1 MTLHAYASRQMVGL
15 IARVSEEI
23 AHLAHARDAEAIHDL
38 RVAIRR
44 MTQSLRAFAGVL
56 PKKQSKLVRREAKT
70 LMDLAAEVR
79 SRDIALE
86 LFEAAGV
93 TADTAPCVRLM
104 LERQE
109 AIDRL
114 AAAAAEWRHSGFE
127 QRWRQ
132 SLELP

>member
-1 MTLHAYASRQMVGL
+1 MTLHAYASRQMISL
-15 IARVSEEI
+15 IGRVSAEI
-23 AHLAHARDAEAIHDL
+23 AHLAHANDAETIHDL

-56 PKKQSKLVRREAKT
+56 PKRQSKLVRREAKT

-86 LFEAAGV
+86 LFEASGVAGD
-93 TADTAPCVRLM
+93 AAPCVRLK

-109 AIDRL
+109 AIDTL
-114 AAAAAEWRHSGFE
+114 AAAAAQWQHSGFE